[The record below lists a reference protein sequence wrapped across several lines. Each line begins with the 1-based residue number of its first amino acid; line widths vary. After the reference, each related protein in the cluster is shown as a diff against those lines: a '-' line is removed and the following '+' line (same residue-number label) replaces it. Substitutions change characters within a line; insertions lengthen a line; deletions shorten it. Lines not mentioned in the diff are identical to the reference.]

1 MDWDKMESSNNV
13 EDRRRGGMRRPA
25 AIGGGLGIGGVIIAV
40 IVGLITGQN
49 PLQLLGL
56 TGNAQ
61 PQTYDTSSQI
71 PQNDEDAKFV
81 SKILGNTETFWG
93 KTFQKLGRSYQ
104 QPKLALY
111 QEATDTACGLGEA
124 ASGPFYC
131 PGDQKVYLD
140 LSFFQELSS
149 TYGAPGR
156 FAQAYVIAHEIGHH
170 VQNQLGISSKVQQI
184 RSQSNPSQA
193 NALSVRLELQADCF
207 AGVWGHSVAQNP
219 AYNLSRVD
227 LESGLKAA
235 NAVGDDTLQRQAQG
249 RVVPDSFTH
258 GSSKQRIGWFSRG
271 FEKGNIQQCDTFS
284 AKSLNL

>member
-13 EDRRRGGMRRPA
+13 EDRRGGGSRRPA
-25 AIGGGLGIGGVIIAV
+25 AIGGGLGIGGVILVV
-40 IVGLITGQN
+40 IYGLVTGQN
-49 PLQLLGL
+49 PLQLLGVI
-56 TGNAQ
+56 GNAQ

-93 KTFQKLGRSYQ
+93 KTFQGMGRKYQ
-104 QPKLALY
+104 NPKLALY
-111 QEATDTACGLGEA
+111 QEITDTACGTGDA

-149 TYGAPGR
+149 KYGAPGR

-170 VQNQLGISSKVQQI
+170 VQNELGISSKVQNL
-184 RSQSNPSQA
+184 RSQRPSQA

-219 AYNLSRVD
+219 AYNLSRAD
-227 LESGLKAA
+227 LDSGLKAA

-249 RVVPDSFTH
+249 RVIPDSFTH
-258 GSSKQRIGWFSRG
+258 GSSKQRIAWFSRG
-271 FEKGNIQQCDTFS
+271 FDKGNLQQCDTFG
-284 AKSLNL
+284 AKSL